1 MKITPRIKQLQS
13 VSKAITK
20 SVLVSS
26 TNHTFKKLT
35 LIEAESDLNE
45 RIKEIQRKHGFP
57 LCITVFPDILKRLKE
72 RPVQTVKAMD
82 NGKEK
87 LIKVFLL
94 VKPIE
99 EWISKFIPERANTEK
114 LNDSIPDV
122 SD

>member
-26 TNHTFKKLT
+26 TKHAFKKFDLN
-35 LIEAESDLNE
+35 EAELDLNE
-45 RIKEIQRKHGFP
+45 RIKEIQRKYSFP

-87 LIKVFLL
+87 LIKVLLL

-99 EWISKFIPERANTEK
+99 EWISKFAPEKANTEE
-114 LNDSIPDV
+114 LNKSVPDV